1 MKWNIF
7 FSKSLFRRS
16 CQCKRETCQR
26 MSFFFVLFCFG
37 LSFFFTTTGWAEP
50 SRAESVTRD
59 QELLVGKLLNDVSHL
74 TRSFGITARRKLL
87 ALHCCCHCC
96 STLMQNNNSQL
107 EIIGVKLDVVFV
119 VLVEWWWWWWWH
131 SLASPRFPIPSL
143 LAACLLNRKGKHYDD
158 ANWAST
164 RLLARSPRSPSFGS
178 KT

>member
-1 MKWNIF
+1 MKWNVF
-7 FSKSLFRRS
+7 FFRESVPSLVPVQERDLSKNEFFFR
-16 CQCKRETCQR
+16 
-26 MSFFFVLFCFG
+26 FVLFW
-37 LSFFFTTTGWAEP
+37 LIVFFTTTGWAEP
-50 SRAESVTRD
+50 SRVESVTRD

-131 SLASPRFPIPSL
+131 SPRFPIPSW

-164 RLLARSPRSPSFGS
+164 RLLARSPSFGS